1 MWLRGVVRRAA
12 GAAAALGAASLAPL
26 ASTAGGAG
34 PDEDSSAA
42 RRPGGPRLH
51 LAATTAPAP
60 AAPARYASLADMIED
75 VWPSLCKIQGAVGDR
90 ELGGGSG
97 FVVSEDGIVVS
108 NAHVFSAMP
117 QMGARE
123 IRATFDDGRSFRVE
137 QLAADAEADIA
148 IGRLVAPPGTRFRP
162 LRVGRSNALR
172 RGDPVVVLGAPLGGS
187 LVPAVGVLGGSRY
200 VADDE
205 TMTRVLNSRAD
216 WSLLQVDANMSSG
229 SSGGPIVNSDGEV
242 VAVSVMVQTGG
253 IGTVGHLS
261 YGVASDQA
269 WPIVEALMRSGRVTR
284 ASIGMTIVLVDE
296 LQAERERAETG
307 FALLPPPHVGGG
319 GSAGPADGAVAA
331 DTYHTGLLVKQTVAG
346 APADAAGLREGDVV
360 LEINGRKM
368 QRKGDYF
375 AALGP
380 VFEKDKR
387 LVCRIWRPSGRSGGG
402 RVLDIAVKPGARSD
416 QREQR
421 RRLLFPMS

>member
-1 MWLRGVVRRAA
+1 MWQNVRR
-12 GAAAALGAASLAPL
+12 GRNLAAALAASLAH

-34 PDEDSSAA
+34 PGDAA
-42 RRPGGPRLH
+42 RRPAGPQLH
-51 LAATTAPAP
+51 LAASPAP
-60 AAPARYASLADMIED
+60 VPAELARYASLADMIEA

-148 IGRLVAPPGTRFRP
+148 IGRLVAPPGTRFQP
-162 LRVGRSNALR
+162 LRVGRSSALR

-242 VAVSVMVQTGG
+242 VAVSV
-253 IGTVGHLS
+253 
-261 YGVASDQA
+261 D
-269 WPIVEALMRSGRVTR
+269 R
-284 ASIGMTIVLVDE
+284 
-296 LQAERERAETG
+296 LQARYECVYC
-307 FALLPPPHVGGG
+307 H
-319 GSAGPADGAVAA
+319 
-331 DTYHTGLLVKQTVAG
+331 TYCQFSYIHPLASFHTV
-346 APADAAGLREGDVV
+346 R
-360 LEINGRKM
+360 
-368 QRKGDYF
+368 
-375 AALGP
+375 
-380 VFEKDKR
+380 
-387 LVCRIWRPSGRSGGG
+387 
-402 RVLDIAVKPGARSD
+402 
-416 QREQR
+416 
-421 RRLLFPMS
+421 